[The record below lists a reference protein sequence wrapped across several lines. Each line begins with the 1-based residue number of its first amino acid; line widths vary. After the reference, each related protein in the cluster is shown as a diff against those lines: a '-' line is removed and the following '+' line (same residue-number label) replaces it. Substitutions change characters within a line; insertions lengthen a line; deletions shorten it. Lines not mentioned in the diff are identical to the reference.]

1 MTPVDLYV
9 ETRMRR
15 LELELLQA
23 EARIRALLAHI
34 TDIDPDYVEAG
45 R

>member
-1 MTPVDLYV
+1 MTAVDTYT

-23 EARIRALLAHI
+23 EARIRALLAYI
-34 TDIDPDYVEAG
+34 AQVDPDYVEG
-45 R
+45 RR

>member
-1 MTPVDLYV
+1 MTAVDTYT

-34 TDIDPDYVEAG
+34 SEIEPDYVEAG

>member
-1 MTPVDLYV
+1 MTAVDTYV

-23 EARIRALLAHI
+23 EARIRALLADL
-34 TDIDPDYVEAG
+34 TAIDPDYVESG

>member
-1 MTPVDLYV
+1 MAPVDTYV

-23 EARIRALLAHI
+23 EARIRSLLAHI
-34 TDIDPDYVEAG
+34 TDIDPDFVEST